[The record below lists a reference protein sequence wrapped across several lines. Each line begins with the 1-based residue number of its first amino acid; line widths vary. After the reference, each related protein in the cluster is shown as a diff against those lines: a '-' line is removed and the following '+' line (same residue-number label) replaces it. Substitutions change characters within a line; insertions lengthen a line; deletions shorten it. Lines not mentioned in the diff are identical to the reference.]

1 MNNEQLKIDLRIQD
15 EQEFDGEINKLTAET
30 AQSRIASG
38 TLARSKHEAYGIV
51 SENLAQ
57 IQMTVKTLKA
67 DTGQLLSALPQ
78 DVNGGRIVE
87 QISSI
92 YSTSSRLA
100 RESVIL
106 SALCRRIIDDIYSI
120 ESADTLPLE
129 EYSNLEDAEFEDAYE
144 TKDIESED

>member
-51 SENLAQ
+51 AENLAQ